1 MSQGLANYAASDHGH
16 SSRTGNS
23 CRMFPPVTGTNACPE
38 FKEKVVL
45 TRKKSQKMVISCEN
59 GTLKMN
65 VHQIP

>member
-1 MSQGLANYAASDHGH
+1 MQPVTMGH
-16 SSRTGNS
+16 S

-59 GTLKMN
+59 FHNGTLKMN